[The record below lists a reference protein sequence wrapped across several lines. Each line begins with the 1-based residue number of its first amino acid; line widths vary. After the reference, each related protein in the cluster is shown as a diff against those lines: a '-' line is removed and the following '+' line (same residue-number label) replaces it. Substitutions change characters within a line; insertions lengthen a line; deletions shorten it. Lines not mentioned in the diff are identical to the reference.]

1 VTTAPSAPSRARSGG
16 QLLLLVV
23 DIGVPIGLY
32 YLLRGLG
39 MNAYLALLIGAI
51 VPALTT
57 LIGFVTRRRVDGIGL
72 SMFAL
77 ILLSAGVSALTSDPR
92 FLLVRDGWLTG
103 AWGLWFFASL
113 LTGRPVA
120 FAFARVFLEGR
131 RVWDRRSRR
140 WVPSTTKSWDDVWT
154 DEPRFRHI
162 WRVSTAIWGAG
173 TLADAVLRVA
183 MAYTLPVDA
192 VPGLS
197 GALWPVT
204 FVVLQ
209 VITNVYYH
217 RAGLWLILAGPQAAV
232 PAESISPESAH

>member
-1 VTTAPSAPSRARSGG
+1 MTTQARPGR

-23 DIGVPIGLY
+23 DIGGPIGLY
-32 YLLRGLG
+32 YGLRDLG
-39 MNAYLALLIGAI
+39 VSAYLALLIGAI

-57 LIGFVTRRRVDGIGL
+57 LVGFVTRRRVDGIGL

-113 LTGRPVA
+113 LTRRPVA
-120 FAFARVFLEGR
+120 FAFARVLLEGR
-131 RVWDRRSRR
+131 RVWDRRERR
-140 WVPSTTKSWDDVWT
+140 WVAATTKSWDELWT
-154 DEPRFRHI
+154 DEPRFRQV

-173 TLADAVLRVA
+173 TVVDAVLRVV

-192 VPGLS
+192 VPGLG

-204 FVVLQ
+204 FVLLQ
-209 VITNVYYH
+209 VITNIYYH
-217 RAGLWLILAGPQAAV
+217 RAGLWPILAAPRPAV